1 MSTINNFSEFL
12 LNSFLTL
19 VMIGFIISVIVY
31 LCKIAWNILLPL
43 LEFALLPIQLFWII
57 LKWIGTCIS
66 YILIFII
73 LGFQKT
79 TKTKQQKQ
87 NNTYSNGFFGGQRQH
102 YQKQNNKNNYSY
114 SDSTYDKKKQNN
126 QQKTTQ
132 NRQQQSYQNYSYSSN
147 YTYDNLET
155 YRKIL
160 GVKQGD
166 SKEEIKKQYRTLVKK
181 YHPDKNSDP
190 EANTKFKEIVTAY
203 EKLVS

>member
-1 MSTINNFSEFL
+1 M
-12 LNSFLTL
+12 
-19 VMIGFIISVIVY
+19 
-31 LCKIAWNILLPL
+31 
-43 LEFALLPIQLFWII
+43 
-57 LKWIGTCIS
+57 
-66 YILIFII
+66 
-73 LGFQKT
+73 
-79 TKTKQQKQ
+79 TKTKQQHQ
-87 NNTYSNGFFGGQRQH
+87 NNTYSNGFFDGQRQH

-114 SDSTYDKKKQNN
+114 SDNTSDKKKQNN

-132 NRQQQSYQNYSYSSN
+132 NKQQHSYQNYSYSSN
-147 YTYDNLET
+147 YTYDDLET

-190 EANTKFKEIVTAY
+190 KANTKFKEIVTAY